1 MGLGRWLSWKCLL
14 FKHSDLVWSWV
25 VEAHV
30 FNPSSWEAEAG
41 GSEIKVSLLYRASP
55 RTSTATQKNPV
66 SKNQPNKQKDPSMDS
81 Y

>member
-41 GSEIKVSLLYRASP
+41 GSLRV
-55 RTSTATQKNPV
+55 
-66 SKNQPNKQKDPSMDS
+66 
-81 Y
+81 